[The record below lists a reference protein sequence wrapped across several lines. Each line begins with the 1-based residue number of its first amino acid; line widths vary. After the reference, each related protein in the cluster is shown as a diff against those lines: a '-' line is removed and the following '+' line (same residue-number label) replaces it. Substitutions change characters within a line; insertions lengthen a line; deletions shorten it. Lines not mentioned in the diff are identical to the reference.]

1 MIAHVTNILFIF
13 LKDIP
18 ENGADQ
24 AHLSAVHGPAMFL
37 QDFFPNLAR
46 HSWTEAVWIACKKEC
61 KTEEGITSTS
71 TSLPNVAAEKENTE
85 TNDRHKAILRL
96 KHSLVLFEKYKILQ
110 LSVEAVQ
117 IGPGYVELRLGSR
130 WGPLC
135 ILQTVTPVEPLLQ
148 RITHLMFSS
157 RFLGLYAK
165 VVMIG
170 ETVMF
175 ERDLQVWNNKT
186 FAKTPVLVKQ
196 DRTILDYRRWFSQF
210 YSANSPTFQS
220 ASESLSW

>member
-1 MIAHVTNILFIF
+1 MLLLITDVQIF
-13 LKDIP
+13 FFCLKDIP

-37 QDFFPNLAR
+37 KDLFPRLAK
-46 HSWTEAVWIACKKEC
+46 HSWTEAVWIACKKES
-61 KTEEGITSTS
+61 KIDEDITSLS
-71 TSLPNVAAEKENTE
+71 SGAAEWENNE
-85 TNDRHKAILRL
+85 ISDRHKAILRL
-96 KHSLVLFEKYKILQ
+96 KHSLLLFEKYKMLQ
-110 LSVEAVQ
+110 LSVEAIQ
-117 IGPGYVELRLGSR
+117 IGPGYVELRLDSS

-148 RITHLMFSS
+148 RVTHLMFSS
-157 RFLGLYAK
+157 RFLGPYAK

-175 ERDLQVWNNKT
+175 ERDLQVWNHKT
-186 FAKTPVLVKQ
+186 FAKTPALVKQ
-196 DRTILDYRRWFSQF
+196 DRTILDFRRWFSQF

-220 ASESLSW
+220 ATESLEW